1 MADNPMMGV
10 AVAAM
15 RWHHAR
21 LRRIEIER
29 RYKDFMQGA
38 SYRHGCWRFSDE
50 QNEARRLEARYK
62 RRLTKSCEMASDKPK
77 HTEVIDI

>member
-1 MADNPMMGV
+1 MEGPMLGV

-21 LRRIEIER
+21 LRRIEAER

-38 SYRHGCWRFSDE
+38 SYRFGAGPLADE
-50 QNEARRLEARYK
+50 MAESRRMEARYK
-62 RRLTKSCEMASDKPK
+62 RRLSKSCEMASDKPK
-77 HTEVIDI
+77 RTEIIDI